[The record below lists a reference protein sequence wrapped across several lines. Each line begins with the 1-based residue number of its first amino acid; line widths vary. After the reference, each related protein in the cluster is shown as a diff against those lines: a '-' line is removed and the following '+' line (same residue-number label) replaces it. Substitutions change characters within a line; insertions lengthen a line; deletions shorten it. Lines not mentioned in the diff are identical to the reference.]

1 MDPHSRQGYLGNLQ
15 NKTTEELKDLLQRQE
30 KLLQKRSFLSTLSD
44 NGAKVEQFAKTLVD
58 MIEEREKMAAQLH
71 PMDFTLEKT
80 SGSSST
86 TTKVLGISKFRSS
99 RVVKHE
105 DTLSG
110 LVIEH
115 FSDSQNLEDVDS
127 ELGNDLTLCDDLEQ
141 NFENLSMK
149 DKSSEHPKDVV
160 HLYDIAE
167 ERAKQNALK
176 QKKEHFKP
184 NSTLKISKIED
195 LPPKFRHPQLHNSA
209 KGNLCDQTVETNKA
223 DSGNECRDGS
233 SSRQGHHLE
242 SSLEGG
248 DSSVSPPKYIFN
260 KVKMISLQESVQ
272 LQKEHKAKQEELQAK
287 IAAERLAQRLNIT
300 LETYNPEG
308 VDMSY
313 RIVKAEIDSDD
324 DDLDGVD

>member
-1 MDPHSRQGYLGNLQ
+1 MDPQSRQGYLGNLE
-15 NKTTEELKDLLQRQE
+15 NKTTDELKDLLQRQE

-44 NGAKVEQFAKTLVD
+44 KGAKVQQFAKTLAD
-58 MIEEREKMAAQLH
+58 MIEEREKMAARLQ
-71 PMDFTLEKT
+71 PMDIMLEKSSAASAAT
-80 SGSSST
+80 S
-86 TTKVLGISKFRSS
+86 KVLKVSKFRSS
-99 RVVKHE
+99 KVVKQE
-105 DTLSG
+105 DTISG
-110 LVIEH
+110 RVIEH

-127 ELGNDLTLCDDLEQ
+127 EPDNDQTSNDDLEQ
-141 NFENLSMK
+141 NFENLSMT
-149 DKSSEHPKDVV
+149 DKSSEHYKDIV

-184 NSTLKISKIED
+184 NSTLKISKVED
-195 LPPKFRHPQLHNSA
+195 LPPKFRHQQPHNSA
-209 KGNLCDQTVETNKA
+209 KVNIGDQTMEVNKA
-223 DSGNECRDGS
+223 ESGNECRDRS
-233 SSRQGHHLE
+233 SGRQDHHLE

-248 DSSVSPPKYIFN
+248 DSSVMPPKYIFN
-260 KVKMISLQESVQ
+260 KAKMISLQESVQ
-272 LQKEHKAKQEELQAK
+272 LQREHKAKQEELQAK

-313 RIVKAEIDSDD
+313 RVVKAEIDSDD